1 MAVARKS
8 DVSAT
13 GSWFWRSIQK
23 LGNRPSTSRRRTH
36 AKSVPVQT
44 KVSMMSAPVSPTDT
58 FQQRSVVTR
67 HTRSSLPLEKPY
79 LERLQAS
86 VEVSSLDMT
95 PLPRQ
100 FDGNRYNGENPNAL
114 TGRPNGS
121 ADPAREQKS
130 QGEASTT
137 GGKPF
142 RSSPT
147 ESFPP
152 TSAHPATASS
162 TLIPKARG
170 SLLNSP
176 YQNTQVS
183 SRRQRRSSKNLS
195 ASTQQ
200 FPLEASTAQRMT
212 INGAVP
218 TTPVQL
224 DKQKVPSIPVMSNS
238 ASMPLWLLRL
248 YTIHRHSSVVAFLLV
263 TVTLVVYGWT
273 VYSQQLWNQ
282 SFRKLQDLQ
291 HHERQLTTTNEV
303 LKEKM
308 AQEAQQPAAGLGS
321 PTPTGTIFLPTA
333 SVGPNPVSPNTTP
346 NSETQLQT
354 ANPVG
359 Y

>member
-13 GSWFWRSIQK
+13 GSWFWTSIQK

-58 FQQRSVVTR
+58 FQQRSLVTR
-67 HTRSSLPLEKPY
+67 HTRSSLPVEKPY

-86 VEVSSLDMT
+86 SEVSSLDMT

-100 FDGNRYNGENPNAL
+100 FDGNRYNGGNPNAL
-114 TGRPNGS
+114 TGSPVPYG
-121 ADPAREQKS
+121 EEKS

-137 GGKPF
+137 GGEPF
-142 RSSPT
+142 RSSHR
-147 ESFPP
+147 ESFPNTP
-152 TSAHPATASS
+152 AHPATPSS
-162 TLIPKARG
+162 TLRTKTRG
-170 SLLNSP
+170 SLLNSLD
-176 YQNTQVS
+176 QNTQVS
-183 SRRQRRSSKNLS
+183 SKRQRRSSKNLS

-224 DKQKVPSIPVMSNS
+224 DKQKVPSIPVMPNS
-238 ASMPLWLLRL
+238 ESMPLWLLRL
-248 YTIHRHSSVVAFLLV
+248 YTIHRHSSVMAFLLV

-321 PTPTGTIFLPTA
+321 PTPKGTIFLPTA
-333 SVGPNPVSPNTTP
+333 SVGPNPISPNTTP

>member
-86 VEVSSLDMT
+86 VEVSSLAMT
-95 PLPRQ
+95 PLYRQ
-100 FDGNRYNGENPNAL
+100 FDGNRYNGGN
-114 TGRPNGS
+114 PNGS
-121 ADPAREQKS
+121 ANPTGEEKS

-137 GGKPF
+137 GGKLF

-147 ESFPP
+147 ANFPP
-152 TSAHPATASS
+152 TAAHPATASS

-170 SLLNSP
+170 LLLNSLD
-176 YQNTQVS
+176 QNTQVS

-224 DKQKVPSIPVMSNS
+224 DKQKVPSIPVMPNS

-321 PTPTGTIFLPTA
+321 PTPTETIFLPTA